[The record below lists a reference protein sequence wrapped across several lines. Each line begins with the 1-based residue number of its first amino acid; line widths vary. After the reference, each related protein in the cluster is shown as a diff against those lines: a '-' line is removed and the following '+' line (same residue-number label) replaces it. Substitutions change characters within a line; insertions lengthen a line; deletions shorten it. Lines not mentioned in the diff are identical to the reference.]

1 MKRIVLLA
9 GLLVLTGCGSKS
21 TAPKTTTAA
30 APKPSPTT
38 TAAGKTC
45 PPFGGGTGTQTSATN
60 PSRTMLLTGVQV
72 DSDSCTDR
80 VFFTFRPA
88 GGQRPGYT
96 VQYRTAAEAQ
106 TEDASGKHI
115 PIAGK
120 AFLVVRLEPA
130 ATADLSGAKLK
141 YTYTGPSKLK
151 PAGMRSV
158 QEIAKT
164 GDFEGVLTWVIG
176 LSGERPFTVTS
187 SGSPASLTVEIG

>member
-1 MKRIVLLA
+1 MKRAALLA
-9 GLLVLTGCGSKS
+9 GLVVVTGCGSNS
-21 TAPKTTTAA
+21 TAPETTTAA
-30 APKPSPTT
+30 APKPTPTT
-38 TAAGKTC
+38 TTAGNTC
-45 PPFGGGTGTQTSATN
+45 PPFGGGTGTKASATN

-72 DSDSCTDR
+72 DSDSCTDK
-80 VFFTFRPA
+80 VFFSFRPA
-88 GGQRPGYT
+88 GGQPPGYA

-130 ATADLSGAKLK
+130 ATADLTGAKLK
-141 YTYTGPSKLK
+141 YTYTGPSKLN

-158 QEIAKT
+158 QEIVKT

-176 LSGERPFTVTS
+176 LSGERPFTVTN
-187 SGSPASLTVEIG
+187 SGSPANLTVEIG

>member
-1 MKRIVLLA
+1 
-9 GLLVLTGCGSKS
+9 
-21 TAPKTTTAA
+21 
-30 APKPSPTT
+30 
-38 TAAGKTC
+38 
-45 PPFGGGTGTQTSATN
+45 
-60 PSRTMLLTGVQV
+60 MLLTGVQV

-115 PIAGK
+115 AIAGK

-141 YTYTGPSKLK
+141 YTYTGPAKLM

-158 QEIAKT
+158 REIAKT

-176 LSGERPFTVTS
+176 LSEERPFTVTS
-187 SGSPASLTVEIG
+187 TGSPSLTVEIG